1 MDELLY
7 DIEDSELVMPNGQ
20 TLYVKHGQLEIAY
33 DIQRPERD
41 VGIFHSWADWDL
53 ASRFVPVIATDE
65 DGEREI
71 ALVLPA
77 KHPAIQRILAA
88 DADYIHEKCMNDA
101 SDYDGP
107 DPDDWRDR
115 MIDRELMERS

>member
-7 DIEDSELVMPNGQ
+7 SIEDSELVMPNGE
-20 TLYVKHGQLEIAY
+20 TLYVKHGHLEIGY

-41 VGIFHSWADWDL
+41 VGIMYSWADWDVIQ
-53 ASRFVPVIATDE
+53 RFVPIIATDE

-71 ALVLPA
+71 TLVLPV
-77 KHPAIQRILAA
+77 KHQAIQRIISE
-88 DADYIHEKCMNDA
+88 DADYIHDKCMSDA
-101 SDYDGP
+101 RDYDEP

-115 MIDRELMERS
+115 LIDRELMERN

>member
-7 DIEDSELVMPNGQ
+7 DIEDSELVMPNGE

-41 VGIFHSWADWDL
+41 VGIMHSWADWDL
-53 ASRFVPVIATDE
+53 ASRFVPLIATDE

-71 ALVLPA
+71 TLVLPA
-77 KHPAIQRILAA
+77 KHPAIQRLLSEAS
-88 DADYIHEKCMNDA
+88 DSIHDKCMDDNR
-101 SDYDGP
+101 DYGGP
-107 DPDDWRDR
+107 DPDDWRNNL
-115 MIDRELMERS
+115 IDRELMETN